1 LLPVAPEHPARR
13 TPAPSSP
20 AATATG
26 KANRGRDTRPE
37 RLLRSEL
44 HRRGLRFRVH
54 QRPEADI
61 RATVDIVFR
70 SARTLIFV
78 DGCFWHSCPQH
89 GNLPKANRD
98 WWAAKLDAN
107 VARDRANDAAFRAR
121 GWTVIRVWEHEP
133 TEAAADRIVR
143 CLESAGPM
151 TGESE

>member
-1 LLPVAPEHPARR
+1 MPVAPEHSARR

-26 KANRGRDTRPE
+26 KANRGRDTGPE
-37 RLLRSEL
+37 RLLRSAL
-44 HRRGLRFRVH
+44 HQRGLRFRVQ
-54 QRPEADI
+54 QRPEPDI

-70 SARTLIFV
+70 SARTLVFV

-98 WWAAKLDAN
+98 WWATKLDAN

-121 GWTVIRVWEHEP
+121 GWTVIRIWEHEP
-133 TEAAADRIVR
+133 MDAAADRIVR
-143 CLESAGPM
+143 CLKCATDDES
-151 TGESE
+151 